1 MDNAVISER
10 LLELIDG
17 REVVAAVFTTF
28 TFEPEF
34 FELEIIPLLL
44 NQEAAYSSDERVKR
58 FMVRENLR
66 ESDLPID
73 VFYDLKMF
81 RRNGDSSP
89 DMEYECHG
97 VNLKDKAFHG
107 KINMVLVRDPETRN
121 ETLLF
126 GAGSNNLSRAGWW
139 DNIECQ
145 HWVEIESG
153 TSPRKFINILQEEIE
168 YLDYYRSF
176 RSNIESSA
184 LNYVSDFL
192 SMCRASN
199 SADPIHYFGLSS
211 PQNRYLFTDFLKRKK
226 GPLAAYSNWNLEII
240 SPFFAD
246 DVNNDEYQT
255 FFDMGIE
262 NIKLFL
268 PFDDEDNALC
278 QDEYYQHIVKQEG
291 IDWAQWEEKVSVSL
305 GLNGDYFR
313 RLHAKVY
320 HFYNGKQSWVFVG
333 SVNFTYKAF
342 YENAEAGFLTRLSRC
357 GPLLKE
363 IPESKIIDKF
373 EPPEEHVPGSDAD
386 YDNEN
391 HYPEIY
397 LKFDWIDKKL
407 VGRTARREVYDISI
421 VGPEGDPV
429 INNWTIQYKEYVY
442 EKSTD
447 KLQELL
453 NNGSLVKIKGNNKK
467 KSESFSEHFVLL
479 QQTGWSHKPLN
490 LPELSAAQILAIYS
504 GMNPERRQLML
515 IDAKIR
521 ELVLSSQ
528 AGELTVHDEDRI
540 IDQFFSEYAEIFNA
554 FTKFRKRLEEALL
567 NQKFNEVDYYLT
579 GSGIDSLVSLVD
591 RTKEV
596 STDNR
601 GLNSVSRYLILLSA
615 LEIYRFDDFS
625 NRPNVEIER
634 SKLEEDISILKQD
647 EQLVFEDN
655 SLDNRVNF
663 FTWFEDE
670 FFRVYKISENRD

>member
-1 MDNAVISER
+1 MDKAVISER
-10 LLELIDG
+10 LLDLIDS

-66 ESDLPID
+66 EAGLPIE
-73 VFYDLKMF
+73 VFYDFQMF

-97 VNLKDKAFHG
+97 VNLKDRAFHG

-168 YLDYYRSF
+168 YLDDYRSF
-176 RSNIESSA
+176 RSTIENSA

-192 SMCRASN
+192 SRCRASN
-199 SADPIHYFGLSS
+199 SAEPIHYFGLSS

-226 GPLAAYSNWNLEII
+226 GPLAAYNNWNLEII

-246 DVNNDEYQT
+246 DANNNEYQT
-255 FFDMGIE
+255 FFDMGVE

-278 QDEYYQHIVKQEG
+278 QDEYYQHIVKQDL
-291 IDWAQWEEKVSVSL
+291 IDWAQWKEKVSVSL

-320 HFYNGKQSWVFVG
+320 HFYNKRQSWVFVG

-342 YENAEAGFLTRLSRC
+342 YENSEAGFLTNLNRS
-357 GPLLKE
+357 GPLLE
-363 IPESKIIDKF
+363 NIPESKIIDKF
-373 EPPEEHVPGSDAD
+373 EPPEDYVPGSETEN
-386 YDNEN
+386 DNEN
-391 HYPEIY
+391 NYPEIH
-397 LKFDWIDKKL
+397 LKFDWVNKTL
-407 VGRTARREVYDISI
+407 VGRTARREIYEISI
-421 VGPEGDPV
+421 LGAEGGQV
-429 INNWTIQYKEYVY
+429 IDGWTIQYKEDVY
-442 EKSTD
+442 DKPTD

-453 NNGSLVKIKGNNKK
+453 KNGSLVKIKGIYKK
-467 KSESFSEHFVLL
+467 KDKSFTEHFVLL

-540 IDQFFSEYAEIFNA
+540 IEQFFSEYAEIFSA
-554 FTKFRKRLEEALL
+554 FTKFRARLEEALL
-567 NQKFNEVDYYLT
+567 NKKFNEVDYYLT
-579 GSGIDSLVSLVD
+579 GSGVDSLVSLVV

-601 GLNSVSRYLILLSA
+601 ALNTVSRYLILLSA
-615 LEIYRFDDFS
+615 LEIYRLDDFS

-634 SKLEEDISILKQD
+634 SKLVEDIYLLKKD
-647 EQLVFEDN
+647 EQLVLEDN
-655 SLDNRVNF
+655 SLKNRVKF
-663 FTWFEDE
+663 FTWFEEE
-670 FFRVYKISENRD
+670 FFRVYKASENCN